1 MLLVKATGSTVQQ
14 YPYSIG
20 LLRKENPN
28 TSFPKQVSAEDMASF
43 NVYPVTEVTPTVSD
57 TQKLVKVWTP
67 TLVGGDWV
75 LAHEAVDL
83 TSEDIAEATA
93 VLAANMREERN
104 KRLAGVTTSKADNE
118 AAFTASEL
126 AKVAA
131 AAREKRDGLLAA
143 TDFYALS
150 DVSMSE
156 AMTTYRSDLRAVP
169 AQSEFPT
176 TISWPTAP

>member
-1 MLLVKATGSTVQQ
+1 MLLVKATNDTVQQ

-20 LLRKENPN
+20 LLRKDNPN

-83 TSEDIAEATA
+83 TSDDIAEATA

-104 KRLAGVTTSKADNE
+104 KRLA
-118 AAFTASEL
+118 
-126 AKVAA
+126 
-131 AAREKRDGLLAA
+131 A
-143 TDFYALS
+143 TDWTSSS
-150 DVSMSE
+150 DVTMSAE
-156 AMTTYRSDLRAVP
+156 MRTYRASLRDVP
-169 AQSEFPT
+169 AQENFPIVT
-176 TISWPTAP
+176 WPTEVTA

>member
-1 MLLVKATGSTVQQ
+1 MLLVKATNNTVQQ

-67 TLVGGDWV
+67 TLVGGEWV

-93 VLAANMREERN
+93 VLAAN
-104 KRLAGVTTSKADNE
+104 
-118 AAFTASEL
+118 
-126 AKVAA
+126 
-131 AAREKRDGLLAA
+131 AREQRDALLAA

-150 DVSMSE
+150 DVVMTSD
-156 AMTTYRSDLRAVP
+156 MTTYRSDLRAVP
-169 AQSEFPT
+169 TLNGFPSDFT
-176 TISWPTAP
+176 WPTAP

>member
-1 MLLVKATGSTVQQ
+1 MLLVKATNDTVEQ
-14 YPYSIG
+14 YPYSVG

-104 KRLAGVTTSKADNE
+104 KRLA
-118 AAFTASEL
+118 
-126 AKVAA
+126 
-131 AAREKRDGLLAA
+131 A
-143 TDFYALS
+143 TDWTSSS
-150 DVSMSE
+150 DVTMSAE
-156 AMTTYRSDLRAVP
+156 MRTYRASLRDVP
-169 AQSEFPT
+169 AQENFPT
-176 TISWPTAP
+176 VTWPTEVTA

>member
-1 MLLVKATGSTVQQ
+1 MLLVKATNDTVQQ

-43 NVYPVTEVTPTVSD
+43 NVYPVTEVTPTVAD

-67 TLVGGDWV
+67 TLVDGAWV

-83 TSEDIAEATA
+83 TSDDIAEATA
-93 VLAANMREERN
+93 VLAANAREERD
-104 KRLAGVTTSKADNE
+104 A
-118 AAFTASEL
+118 
-126 AKVAA
+126 
-131 AAREKRDGLLAA
+131 LLAA

-150 DVSMSE
+150 DVVMTSE
-156 AMTTYRSDLRAVP
+156 MTTYRSDLRAVP
-169 AQSEFPT
+169 TLNGFPNDFE
-176 TISWPTAP
+176 WPTAP

>member
-1 MLLVKATGSTVQQ
+1 MLLIKATNDTVQK
-14 YPYSIG
+14 YPYSVG

-28 TSFPKQVSAEDMASF
+28 TSFPKQVSAEDMAAF

-83 TSEDIAEATA
+83 TSDDIAEATA

-104 KRLAGVTTSKADNE
+104 KRLA
-118 AAFTASEL
+118 
-126 AKVAA
+126 
-131 AAREKRDGLLAA
+131 A
-143 TDFYALS
+143 TDWTSSS
-150 DVSMSE
+150 DVTMSAE
-156 AMTTYRSDLRAVP
+156 MRTYRASLRDVP
-169 AQSEFPT
+169 AQENFPT
-176 TISWPTAP
+176 VTWPTEVTA

>member
-14 YPYSIG
+14 YPYSVG

-28 TSFPKQVSAEDMASF
+28 TSFPKQVSAEDMAAF

-75 LAHEAVDL
+75 LAHEVVDL

-93 VLAANMREERN
+93 VLAAN
-104 KRLAGVTTSKADNE
+104 
-118 AAFTASEL
+118 
-126 AKVAA
+126 
-131 AAREKRDGLLAA
+131 AREQRDALLAA

-150 DVSMSE
+150 DVVMTSE
-156 AMTTYRSDLRAVP
+156 MTTYRSDLRSVP
-169 AQSEFPT
+169 AQADFPT
-176 TISWPTAP
+176 TITWPTAP

>member
-14 YPYSIG
+14 YPYSVG

-28 TSFPKQVSAEDMASF
+28 TSFPKQVSAADMASF

-83 TSEDIAEATA
+83 TSDDIAEATA
-93 VLAANMREERN
+93 VLAAN
-104 KRLAGVTTSKADNE
+104 
-118 AAFTASEL
+118 
-126 AKVAA
+126 
-131 AAREKRDGLLAA
+131 AREKRDSLLAA

-150 DVSMSE
+150 DVVMTSD
-156 AMTTYRSDLRAVP
+156 MTTYRSDLRAVP

-176 TISWPTAP
+176 TISWPTAQ